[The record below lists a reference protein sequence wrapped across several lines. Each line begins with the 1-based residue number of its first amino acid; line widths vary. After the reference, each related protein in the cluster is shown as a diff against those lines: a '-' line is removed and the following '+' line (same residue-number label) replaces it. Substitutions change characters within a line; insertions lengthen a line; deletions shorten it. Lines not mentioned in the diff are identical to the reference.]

1 MCILLVHPFFF
12 EDCLRRAFKKY
23 KYDNTKN
30 YPNCTTPW
38 HQELLG
44 IRNYTEKDFEACN
57 EKQKQKQVE
66 LDTIFM
72 KDASTSQV
80 NGCQGI

>member
-1 MCILLVHPFFF
+1 MYILQIIHFYF
-12 EDCLRRAFKKY
+12 EECLRRAFRRY
-23 KYDNTKN
+23 KYDNRQK

-44 IRNYTEKDFEACN
+44 DRKYTENDFEACN

-66 LDTIFM
+66 LDTVFM
-72 KDASTSQV
+72 KDATTSRIKE
-80 NGCQGI
+80 CRGI